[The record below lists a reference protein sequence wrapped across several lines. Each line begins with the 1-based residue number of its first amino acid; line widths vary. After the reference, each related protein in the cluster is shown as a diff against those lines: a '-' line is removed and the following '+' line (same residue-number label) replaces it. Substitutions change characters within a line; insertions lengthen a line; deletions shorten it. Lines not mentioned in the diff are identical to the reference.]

1 VSSEPLGLRLTFGLA
16 ATGQLFVLLGMAGL
30 LRPWVFVAIAI
41 VLLIAVARTDRRFPS
56 IRWTWIAAATIV
68 TIPFVLLALFPPIA
82 IDETLYH
89 LPFVQALAR
98 SGAIEFLGHLR
109 FPAFPQFHELLC
121 VPVFLAFGDTATH
134 FVSLA
139 ETIVLAVLL
148 LDSTRGDRRA
158 GILAAALCLGHPILV
173 QLATVNHVELAL
185 TLFVA
190 AGVVCLDRMSDQ
202 PRYATRFAAAS
213 GFFLGT
219 ACCVK
224 YLGWYFAAAGFAF
237 LLLFGPARKRTV
249 PLFLCALAIAV
260 LPTYGK
266 IVQLT
271 GNPVHP
277 FLHTIFGATGWEM
290 PGPPVMSPT
299 ERVVG
304 GVRLFWDV
312 TFARDRL
319 NQQPPYSPLFA
330 LSFAVMLVA
339 AVRNRRAAFVAA
351 VCIGYIAIFRF
362 LPQDSRYLLPLFPL
376 VSIVAARVIASR
388 LAAQPRANAIAAA
401 LSLFAFAP
409 ALAYAGYRLQKQGLP
424 PVTAAQREAYLE
436 RRVPEYRAFQKRGA
450 GPLYQCGAEQFQS
463 YGHPLLG
470 DLNGL
475 TPSHEILGRSR
486 DAAELARALERIGA
500 RDLLIS
506 RAHCPASWQSLPREP
521 YFRLIYVDESAV
533 LWRITDASP
542 RTPDSAR

>member
-1 VSSEPLGLRLTFGLA
+1 
-16 ATGQLFVLLGMAGL
+16 M
-30 LRPWVFVAIAI
+30 
-41 VLLIAVARTDRRFPS
+41 
-56 IRWTWIAAATIV
+56 
-68 TIPFVLLALFPPIA
+68 
-82 IDETLYH
+82 
-89 LPFVQALAR
+89 
-98 SGAIEFLGHLR
+98 
-109 FPAFPQFHELLC
+109 
-121 VPVFLAFGDTATH
+121 FLAFGDTATH
-134 FVSLA
+134 FVTLA
-139 ETIVLAVLL
+139 EAIVLAMLM
-148 LDSTRGDRRA
+148 LDSSRGDRRA
-158 GILAAALCLGHPILV
+158 GILAAALCLGHPIIV

-190 AGVVCLDRMSDQ
+190 AGAVCLDRTRDPDNA
-202 PRYATRFAAAS
+202 PRYAAAA
-213 GFFLGT
+213 GFFLGI

-224 YLGWYFAAAGFAF
+224 YLGGYFAAAGFAY

-249 PLFLCALAIAV
+249 PVFLCALAIAV

-266 IVQLT
+266 ILQLT

-277 FLHTIFGATGWEM
+277 FLHSVFGTTAWEM

-312 TFARDRL
+312 TFDRDRV

-330 LSFAVMLVA
+330 LAFAIMLA
-339 AVRNRRAAFVAA
+339 TAVRNRRAAFVAA

-362 LPQDSRYLLPLFPL
+362 LPQDSRYLVPLFPL

-388 LAAQPRANAIAAA
+388 LQAQARANAIAAA

-409 ALAYAGYRLQKQGLP
+409 AVAYAGYRLEKQGRP
-424 PVTAAQREAYLE
+424 PATDVQREAYYE

-450 GPLYQCGAEQFQS
+450 GPVYQCGAEHLQAF
-463 YGHPLLG
+463 GHTLLG

-475 TPSHEILGRSR
+475 TPSHKILGESR
-486 DAAELARALERIGA
+486 DAAELARTLKRIGA

-506 RAHCPASWQSLPREP
+506 RAHCPTPWQSLPREP
-521 YFRLIYVDESAV
+521 WFRLIYEDDRAL
-533 LWRITDASP
+533 LWRVTAWP
-542 RTPDSAR
+542 PPTVDSAR

>member
-1 VSSEPLGLRLTFGLA
+1 VSSEPLGLRLAFGLA
-16 ATGQLFVLLGMAGL
+16 AFGQLLVLLGISGL
-30 LRPWVFVAIAI
+30 LRPWVLVTLAI
-41 VLLIAVARTDRRFPS
+41 VLTIAAVACIRPTP
-56 IRWTWIAAATIV
+56 IRWQWLAAGAIA
-68 TIPFVLLALFPPIA
+68 TIPFALLALFPPIA
-82 IDETLYH
+82 FDETVYH

-98 SGAIEFLGHLR
+98 SGSIEFLGHLR
-109 FPAFPQFHELLC
+109 FPAFPQLHELLC

-134 FVSLA
+134 LVTLA
-139 ETIVLAVLL
+139 EGIVLAMLL

-158 GILAAALCLGHPILV
+158 GILAAALCLGHPIMV

-190 AGVVCLDRMSDQ
+190 AGVICLDRMTDHPYYS
-202 PRYATRFAAAS
+202 AAA

-277 FLHTIFGATGWEM
+277 FLHTIFGATPWEM
-290 PGPPVMSPT
+290 PGPPVMSPA

-362 LPQDSRYLLPLFPL
+362 LPQDSRYLVPLFPL

-388 LAAQPRANAIAAA
+388 LQEQPRANAIAAA
-401 LSLFAFAP
+401 LALFAFAP
-409 ALAYAGYRLQKQGLP
+409 AIAYAGYRLEKQGLP
-424 PVTAAQREAYLE
+424 PVTPAQREAYLE
-436 RRVPEYRAFQKRGA
+436 RRMPEYRAFQKRGA

-463 YGHPLLG
+463 FGHPLLG

-475 TPSHEILGRSR
+475 TPSHEILGKSR
-486 DAAELARALERIGA
+486 DAAELAQALERIGA

-506 RAHCPASWQSLPREP
+506 RAHCPTVWQSLPREP
-521 YFRLIYVDESAV
+521 YFRQIYADESAV
-533 LWRITDASP
+533 LWRVTDASP
-542 RTPDSAR
+542 TRDSAR